1 MVNRLFSRVS
11 FDSVLSVK
19 QVPEERIYKN
29 YVKFKFKTGYE
40 KAREIIRWLFAIF
53 PHNLV

>member
-11 FDSVLSVK
+11 FDSVISVK

-29 YVKFKFKTGYE
+29 YIKFKCKTDYE
-40 KAREIIRWLFAIF
+40 EAREVIRWLFAIF
-53 PHNLV
+53 PQNPV